1 MGNNCPLT
9 MCQALGKQPVLLRRP
24 ISSLWEWA
32 ADRAT
37 GSLESEQDCCLSY
50 SSKWGKCFHSLPI
63 PVLAGFERVDS
74 CCSTSTGTMMEQ
86 WKTSRE
92 HRWNW
97 KIALM
102 RIVSHEFSA
111 YGIWQK
117 LTRIQVLLSQ
127 KLASLLC
134 RESIFLMV
142 PPNLTWSSIFLFLC
156 GTWQMAYLASTSL
169 ATTYRNYKEI
179 HSFILGR
186 AVGILRD

>member
-1 MGNNCPLT
+1 MRVGSRQSNRKPWIWAGL
-9 MCQALGKQPVLLRRP
+9 LPVLLQQVGEVFP
-24 ISSLWEWA
+24 LSP
-32 ADRAT
+32 DPCT
-37 GSLESEQDCCLSY
+37 GWLRKSGL
-50 SSKWGKCFHSLPI
+50 
-63 PVLAGFERVDS
+63 VLQHQHWYYDGAV
-74 CCSTSTGTMMEQ
+74 
-86 WKTSRE
+86 KNSRE